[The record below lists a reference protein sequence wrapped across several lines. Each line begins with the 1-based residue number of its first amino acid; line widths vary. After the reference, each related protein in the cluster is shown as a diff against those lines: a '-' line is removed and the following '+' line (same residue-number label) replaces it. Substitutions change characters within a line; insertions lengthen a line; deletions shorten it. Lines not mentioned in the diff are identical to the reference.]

1 MTKGKKVSTD
11 HSFRYGIFVRVVN
24 HVIGTAIMSDNKVT
38 LIANRIDLAKT
49 IKVLVLISHSHMS
62 ESAPDTRMI
71 K

>member
-38 LIANRIDLAKT
+38 LIANRIDLAKERLEVLKGCKCEEYEEL
-49 IKVLVLISHSHMS
+49 KVLI
-62 ESAPDTRMI
+62 E
-71 K
+71 KN